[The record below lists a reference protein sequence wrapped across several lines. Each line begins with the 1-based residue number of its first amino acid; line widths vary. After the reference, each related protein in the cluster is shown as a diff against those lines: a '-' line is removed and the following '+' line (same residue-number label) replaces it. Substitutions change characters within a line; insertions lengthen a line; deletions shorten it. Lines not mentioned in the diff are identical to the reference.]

1 LIRSAVDT
9 ISYSYFLSAVVL
21 PPTSLVLL
29 TLLGLLLL
37 RSRPRVAIV
46 LMAASQLAL
55 LALATP
61 VVAAAIARGLEPPP
75 MAAKDLKSAQAIVIL
90 AGGLNRSAVEWGGES
105 VSDFTLQR
113 VRYGAHL
120 ARQSGLPVYVTGGV
134 PAGAKHSEADLMAKV
149 LVQDY
154 GITPKWID
162 NAAATTRGNAQMAAR
177 DLKPLGIQRVAL
189 VTTAIH
195 MPRSKR
201 AFEVAGFSVIPAA
214 TDYAAQRPFTVV
226 QLIPR
231 VRALTVSHYALREWV
246 SRGWYRLLGS

>member
-1 LIRSAVDT
+1 VEP
-9 ISYSYFLSAVVL
+9 ISFSYFLSALVL

-37 RSRPRVAIV
+37 RCRPRLAIA
-46 LMAASQLAL
+46 LIAASQLAL
-55 LALATP
+55 LALAMP
-61 VVAAAIARGLEPPP
+61 AVAGAIARGLEPPP
-75 MAAKDLKSAQAIVIL
+75 LATRDLKSAQAIVIL

-105 VSDFTLQR
+105 VNDFTLQR

-120 ARQSGLPVYVTGGV
+120 ARQTGLPVYVTGGV

-154 GITPKWID
+154 GITPKWVD
-162 NAAATTRGNAQMAAR
+162 NAAETTRGNAQMAAK
-177 DLKPLGIQRVAL
+177 DLKPLGVQRIVL

-201 AFEVAGFSVIPAA
+201 SFEVAGFSVIPAA
-214 TDYAAQRPFTVV
+214 TDYVAQRPFTVV
-226 QLIPR
+226 QLMPR
-231 VRALTVSHYALREWV
+231 VSALAVSYYALREWI

>member
-1 LIRSAVDT
+1 VEPVSF
-9 ISYSYFLSAVVL
+9 SYFLSALVL

-37 RSRPRVAIV
+37 RARPRVAIA

-61 VVAAAIARGLEPPP
+61 AVAGAIARGLEPPP
-75 MAAKDLKSAQAIVIL
+75 LAAKDLKSAQAIVVL
-90 AGGLNRSAVEWGGES
+90 AGGLNRSAIEWGGET
-105 VSDFTLQR
+105 VNDFTLQR

-120 ARQSGLPVYVTGGV
+120 ARQTGLPVYVTGGV
-134 PAGAKHSEADLMAKV
+134 PTGAKHSEASLMARV
-149 LVQDY
+149 LAQDY
-154 GITPKWID
+154 GITPKWVD
-162 NAAATTRGNAQMAAR
+162 NAAATTRGNAQMAAK
-177 DLKPLGIQRVAL
+177 DLKPLGIQRVLL

-214 TDYAAQRPFTVV
+214 TDYAGQRPFSLV
-226 QLIPR
+226 QLMPR
-231 VRALTVSHYALREWV
+231 VTALTVSHYALREWI
-246 SRGWYRLLGS
+246 SRGWYWLLGS

>member
-1 LIRSAVDT
+1 MEPVSF
-9 ISYSYFLSAVVL
+9 SYFLSALVL

-29 TLLGLLLL
+29 TLLGLVLV
-37 RSRPRVAIV
+37 RSRPRLAIA

-61 VVAAAIARGLEPPP
+61 AVAGAIARGLEPPP
-75 MAAKDLKSAQAIVIL
+75 LASNEMKSAEAIVIL
-90 AGGLNRSAVEWGGES
+90 AGGLNRSAIEWGGET
-105 VSDFTLQR
+105 VNDFTLQR
-113 VRYGAHL
+113 VRYGAYL
-120 ARQSGLPVYVTGGV
+120 ARQSGLPVYLTGGV
-134 PAGAKHSEADLMAKV
+134 PAGAKESEANLMAKV

-162 NAAATTRGNAQMAAR
+162 NAAATTRGNAQMAAK
-177 DLKPLGIQRVAL
+177 DLKPLGIQRVVL

-214 TDYAAQRPFTVV
+214 TDYVAQRAFTVA
-226 QLIPR
+226 QLMPR
-231 VRALTVSHYALREWV
+231 VTALTVSHYALREWV
-246 SRGWYRLLGS
+246 SRGWYWLLGS

>member
-1 LIRSAVDT
+1 MES
-9 ISYSYFLSAVVL
+9 ISFSYLLSALVL
-21 PPTSLVLL
+21 PPTSLALL

-37 RSRPRVAIV
+37 RSRPRLAIA
-46 LMAASQLAL
+46 LIAASQLAL
-55 LALATP
+55 LALAMP
-61 VVAAAIARGLEPPP
+61 AVAGAIARGLEPPP
-75 MAAKDLKSAQAIVIL
+75 LAARDLKSAQAIVIL

-105 VSDFTLQR
+105 VNDFTLQR

-120 ARQSGLPVYVTGGV
+120 ARQTGLPVYVTGGV
-134 PAGAKHSEADLMAKV
+134 PAGAKHSEAGLMAKV

-162 NAAATTRGNAQMAAR
+162 NAAETTRGNAQMAAK
-177 DLKPLGIQRVAL
+177 DLRPLGVQRIVL

-201 AFEVAGFSVIPAA
+201 AFEVAGFSVVPAA
-214 TDYAAQRPFTVV
+214 TDYVAQRPFTIA
-226 QLIPR
+226 QLMPR
-231 VRALTVSHYALREWV
+231 VSALTVSYYALREWI